1 MPSLSGALFAV
12 RPSCRLRAC
21 CAVQFLSLSILFCAV
36 VSLSAAQTPP
46 PTSFTSAQLF
56 DTGFAGLG
64 HGGTPEAI
72 AVGDFNGDGKKDL
85 VVVGANCTCPAV
97 VATFLGNGEGSF
109 TLHQQTTLNGGPSA
123 HEPNIIAT
131 GDFNHDGHLDFA
143 VYVNGGDGGTNSVDV
158 YMGDGMGGFSFS
170 NSYSVGATG

>member
-1 MPSLSGALFAV
+1 MPSQSGAPFFV
-12 RPSCRLRAC
+12 RFSCRFRAR
-21 CAVQFLSLSILFCAV
+21 CAVQSLSLSVLLCAV
-36 VSLSAAQTPP
+36 VSLSAAQTPAP
-46 PTSFTSAQLF
+46 ASFTSAQLF

-72 AVGDFNGDGKKDL
+72 AVGDFNGDGNKDL

-97 VATFLGNGEGSF
+97 VTTFLGNGEGSF

-123 HEPNIIAT
+123 HEPNVIAV

-143 VYVNGGDGGTNSVDV
+143 VYVNGGGGGTNSVDV
-158 YMGDGMGGFSFS
+158 YLGDGMG
-170 NSYSVGATG
+170 